1 MTTMQISMMG
11 GPVIVSGQCVNL
23 SGFGRL
29 DGKYYVD
36 QAAHSVSGSGYELS
50 LELALIA

>member
-36 QAAHSVSGSGYELS
+36 QAAHSVSGSELS